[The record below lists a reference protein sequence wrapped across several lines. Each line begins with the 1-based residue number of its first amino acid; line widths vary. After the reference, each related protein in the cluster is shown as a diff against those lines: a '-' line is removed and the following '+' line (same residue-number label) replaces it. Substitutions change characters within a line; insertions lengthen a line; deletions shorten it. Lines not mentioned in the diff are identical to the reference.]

1 MNNPYMRMSEAY
13 MQLWQDAF
21 AYTVDSAQRNLLYAD
36 AMRQR
41 GNLFVEHGLQ
51 GKPPL
56 IKFAHELVLDGAKF
70 ERPCNY
76 SLLRVLP
83 DAKFPVDPAKRPIV
97 ICDPRAGHGP
107 GVGGFKPDSQVG
119 MALRAR
125 HPVYFVSFA
134 PHPIPGQTLGDVG
147 AAEAL
152 FIEEVRARHPA
163 CDKPAV
169 IGNCQ
174 AGWAIAALAAVRPEI
189 MGPILLNGAPLSYW
203 AGSDG
208 KNPMRYAGAKVGGSW
223 VSSMLADMGAGE
235 FDGSLL
241 VRNFESLN
249 PANTYWTKQYNL
261 YANIDTELDRYLDFE
276 RWWGGYFRMT
286 GEEIESI
293 VDNLFVGNKLAR
305 GLIQVGEQIVDLK
318 NITSPIVIFASDGD
332 DITPPAQALDW
343 IIDVWG
349 DERAIVEAGRIIVY
363 MVHENIGHLGIFVGG
378 GVARKEHDQI
388 VNTLDEIERLP
399 PGLYEMT
406 MEAKSSALKYD
417 SLSYGNYSVKFKPRT
432 MDDLRAFDPDG
443 RDDELL
449 FSSIAKVS
457 DVNAAFYRTFVRP
470 VVRALV
476 SAPTAEVMRSLNPD
490 RMSRVLASDINPV
503 MKSLAIVAQ
512 RIRDNRAVVDPR
524 NPFVRLER
532 RNSRMIEAA
541 LDRWKSDRNEM
552 TQQWAKWM
560 YGPFALGAS
569 FPPDAP
575 MEQEARE
582 LAELQ
587 MMAAAEELRPR
598 IDAGGFPEG
607 LARMLLIAVRDK
619 GSIRRRSLRLAHIA
633 GEVTDAM
640 IAGGKLKRIKKAVDW
655 AEVRAEQAKLLALF
669 PEEAVAALPKLLSNP
684 AERKLAC
691 AMVGRIMLVDPEV
704 TDPHSAL
711 VLRAQ
716 ELLGTDFEVAAAND
730 DLPEELQAIAL
741 MQSA

>member
-1 MNNPYMRMSEAY
+1 MTNPYVRMSEAY
-13 MQLWQDAF
+13 LQLCRDAF
-21 AYTVDSAQRNLLYAD
+21 AYTVDTAQRNVLYAD

-56 IKFAHELVLDGAKF
+56 IKFAHELVLDAAKF
-70 ERPCNY
+70 DRPCNY

-134 PHPIPGQTLGDVG
+134 PRPIPGQTLADVG
-147 AAEAL
+147 AAEAQ
-152 FIEEVRARHPA
+152 FIEEVRARHPGSG
-163 CDKPAV
+163 KPAV

-174 AGWAIAALAAVRPEI
+174 AGWAVAALAAVRPDI

-203 AGSDG
+203 AGSDQ
-208 KNPMRYAGAKVGGSW
+208 KNPMRYAGGKVGGSW
-223 VSSMLADMGAGE
+223 VSSLLADMGAGE

-261 YANIDTELDRYLDFE
+261 YSNIDSELDRYLDFE

-293 VDNLFVGNKLAR
+293 VDNLFVGNKLTR
-305 GLIQVGEQIVDLK
+305 GLIEVGERVVDLR
-318 NITSPIVIFASDGD
+318 NITSPIVVFASDGD

-378 GVARKEHDQI
+378 GVARKEHDQL

-406 MEAKSSALKYD
+406 LETKSSSLKYD
-417 SLSYGNYSVKFKPRT
+417 SLSYGDFSVKFKPRT
-432 MDDLRAFDPDG
+432 MDDLRAFDPEG
-443 RDDELL
+443 RDDELV

-457 DVNAAFYRTFVRP
+457 DVNAAFYRTFIRP
-470 VVRALV
+470 IVRALV
-476 SAPTAEVMRSLNPD
+476 SAPTAEVMRNLNAD
-490 RMSRVLASDINPV
+490 RVSRVLASDINPV
-503 MKSLAIVAQ
+503 MKGLAIVAQ
-512 RIRDNRAVVDPR
+512 KIREQRAAADPR

-541 LDRWKSDRNEM
+541 LDRWSSDRNEV
-552 TQQWAKWM
+552 TQQWVKWM

-575 MEQEARE
+575 MEEEARE

-587 MMAAAEELRPR
+587 LMAAAEELRPR

-619 GSIRRRSLRLAHIA
+619 GSIRRRSLRLARIA
-633 GEVTDAM
+633 GQVTDAM
-640 IAGGKLKRIKKAVDW
+640 IAGGKLKRIKKSVDW
-655 AEVRAEQAKLLALF
+655 AAVRAEQAKLLALF

-684 AERKLAC
+684 AERRLAC
-691 AMVGRIMLVDPEV
+691 AMVGRIMLVEPEV
-704 TDPHSAL
+704 ADPHSAL

-716 ELLGTDFEVAAAND
+716 ELLGTDFEAAAAND